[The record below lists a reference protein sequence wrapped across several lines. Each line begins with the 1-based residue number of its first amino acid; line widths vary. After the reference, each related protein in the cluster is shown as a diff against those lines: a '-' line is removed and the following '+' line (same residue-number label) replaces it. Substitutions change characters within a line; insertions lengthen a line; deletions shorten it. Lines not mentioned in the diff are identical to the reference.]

1 MPRTELGAIYVDY
14 IFLCQS
20 GKLYGLHILAASSP
34 TQSPWHLGEVT
45 QPTSGQ

>member
-20 GKLYGLHILAASSP
+20 GELYGLHVLAASP
-34 TQSPWHLGEVT
+34 THSPWHLEEVT